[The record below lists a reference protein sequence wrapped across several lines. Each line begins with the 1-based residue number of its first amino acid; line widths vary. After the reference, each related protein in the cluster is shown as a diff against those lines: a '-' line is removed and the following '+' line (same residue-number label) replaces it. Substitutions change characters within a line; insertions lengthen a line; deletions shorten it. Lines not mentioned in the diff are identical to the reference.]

1 MEIFKNI
8 ECEYKFVFKNI
19 FMEGSDQ
26 DQRGLHL
33 HLHWLKLTIAL
44 QGKKYK
50 KLIYLEHQKN

>member
-1 MEIFKNI
+1 
-8 ECEYKFVFKNI
+8 
-19 FMEGSDQ
+19 MEGSDQ